1 MPPNSSELTDGFMR
15 SAGSYELVLS
25 SVFFALGGWLIDGW
39 LGTTPFVTCI
49 GVVLGFLGATASI
62 FYRYRS
68 QFAETAPNAGA
79 TVAPGS
85 RQ

>member
-39 LGTTPFVTCI
+39 IGTTPFVTCI

-62 FYRYRS
+62 FYRYRA
-68 QFAETAPNAGA
+68 QFAETTANAGA
-79 TVAPGS
+79 TVAPGP